1 MGVNGGIFVCLL
13 ISPYLPWR
21 ILSVLGVIFPALM
34 GIGLMFMHE
43 SPVWLLSNG
52 KVERY
57 EKSSS
62 FFAGRTHVLYSEFSS
77 TPITE
82 SQQSAP
88 KESLLKRW
96 KKLLGNPQMYKP
108 LALCVFMA
116 CAFQLSAI
124 TVITFYNVTMFS
136 NAGLSDSAANLSSQL
151 LGAFQLAVGVAGSIL
166 SAKWPRKP
174 HFLITSYMTSCG
186 LFIIATAFII
196 KDQVYD
202 ANWMNYL

>member
-96 KKLLGNPQMYKP
+96 KKLLG
-108 LALCVFMA
+108 
-116 CAFQLSAI
+116 
-124 TVITFYNVTMFS
+124 
-136 NAGLSDSAANLSSQL
+136 LSDSAANLSSQL

-174 HFLITSYMTSCG
+174 HFLITSY
-186 LFIIATAFII
+186 
-196 KDQVYD
+196 
-202 ANWMNYL
+202 